1 MHEEIWVTKLFN
13 DYLAGLGNA
22 ALNLVG
28 WPSVARPWTN
38 YVSMEIVVALLI
50 VVVFAVLKAGLSVTK
65 PGTMQQVFEL
75 IYEFITGQGDE
86 AVGHGAHKYMSFFG
100 TLFIFVLFSNL
111 IGVIPSLEAPT
122 MYPAVPLGCAAA
134 VFLYYNIMGIASVG
148 TLKYLAH
155 FAGPIWWMAP
165 LMIPIEIIS
174 HFARPLSLTIRLFA
188 NMYAGEKITM
198 VFLGLTYLVVP
209 SLFMGLHVFVSLI
222 QAFVF
227 MVLTMIYV
235 GSATAHEH

>member
-13 DYLAGLGNA
+13 DYLAGIGNA

-38 YVSMEIVVALLI
+38 YVSMEIVVTLLI
-50 VVVFAVLKAGLSVTK
+50 VVVFAVVKAGLSATK
-65 PGTMQQVFEL
+65 PGTMQQIFEI

-111 IGVIPSLEAPT
+111 IGVIPSLQSPT

-148 TLKYLAH
+148 TGKYLAH

>member
-1 MHEEIWVTKLFN
+1 MHEEIWVTKFFN
-13 DYLAGLGNA
+13 DNLPGLGNA

-38 YVSMEIVVALLI
+38 YVAMEIVVALLI
-50 VVVFAVLKAGLSVTK
+50 MIVFAAIKASLSTTQ
-65 PGTMQQVFEL
+65 PGKLQQVFEL
-75 IYEFITGQGDE
+75 MYEFITGQAE
-86 AVGHGAHKYMSFFG
+86 ETVGHGAAKYMSFFG

-111 IGVIPSLEAPT
+111 IGVIPSLESPT

-134 VFLYYNIMGIASVG
+134 VFLYYNIVGIASVG
-148 TLKYLAH
+148 PGGYAKH
-155 FAGPIWWMAP
+155 FLGPIWWLAP
-165 LMIPIEIIS
+165 LMIVVEIVS
-174 HFARPLSLTIRLFA
+174 HLARPLSLTVRLFA

-209 SLFMGLHVFVSLI
+209 SVFMGLHVFVSLI

-227 MVLTMIYV
+227 MILTMIYV
-235 GSATAHEH
+235 SSATAHEH

>member
-174 HFARPLSLTIRLFA
+174 HFAARCRSRSVFSPTCTPAKRSPWFSWVLLTSWCPRSLWASTFSSPLYKLSSSWF
-188 NMYAGEKITM
+188 
-198 VFLGLTYLVVP
+198 
-209 SLFMGLHVFVSLI
+209 
-222 QAFVF
+222 
-227 MVLTMIYV
+227 
-235 GSATAHEH
+235 